1 MSQPNPSNF
10 FESEFATHSMQHLFA
25 GSSDPE
31 KKIGDDLKHLDEMRK
46 RQMESLGILLEKER
60 ATEVERQ
67 AAEASAPTLKEKHR
81 LQKKF
86 HANREKA
93 RHRILRI
100 AREHELAL
108 ASRMA
113 AIGLIR

>member
-1 MSQPNPSNF
+1 MN
-10 FESEFATHSMQHLFA
+10 
-25 GSSDPE
+25 
-31 KKIGDDLKHLDEMRK
+31 HLDEMRK
-46 RQMESLGILLEKER
+46 RQMKSLSLLLDKER
-60 ATEVERQ
+60 VTEIERQ

-113 AIGLIR
+113 AMGLIR